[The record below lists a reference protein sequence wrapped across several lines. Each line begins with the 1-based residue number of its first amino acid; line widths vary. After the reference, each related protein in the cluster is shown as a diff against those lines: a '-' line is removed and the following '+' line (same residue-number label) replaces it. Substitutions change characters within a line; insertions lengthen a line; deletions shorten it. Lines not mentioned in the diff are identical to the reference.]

1 MQKTLVTSDQK
12 PIIIWLSICAL
23 LVVLM
28 VLVGGYTRLSGSGL
42 SITSWKPIHGI
53 IPPLNEVQWGEEF
66 EAYKATPQYAL
77 VNKGM
82 TIAEFQTIFW
92 PEFYH
97 RVLGRVIGIVFLL
110 PLLFF
115 TARRSISSGFF
126 WSLTGIFVLGGLQGA
141 IGWIMVKSGLSDMP
155 YVNPLKLA
163 LHLSTAFAIFA
174 LILWAFL
181 DILVASEKK
190 EKNIISNQ
198 QLATRNNK
206 ILTTYHFFLAL
217 LALQIILGALV
228 AGSHAGLIYN
238 TWPSMN
244 GEFLPAGIFAS
255 PLMENL
261 GFIQFLHRTLAI
273 FVAFSFL
280 TWWFI
285 SRKLVKENGLNKT
298 CAAVYSVILIQFM
311 LGVSTL
317 IMQVPLNLA
326 LSHQINALLLWGLAI
341 YLWHRLSSIRS

>member
-1 MQKTLVTSDQK
+1 MQKILVTRDQK
-12 PIIIWLSICAL
+12 SIIIWLSICAL
-23 LVVLM
+23 LVAAM

-42 SITSWKPIHGI
+42 SITSWKPIHGV
-53 IPPLNEVQWGEEF
+53 IPPLNDAQWADEF
-66 EAYKATPQYAL
+66 AAYKATPQYEL

-97 RVLGRVIGIVFLL
+97 RVLGRIIGIVFLF
-110 PLLFF
+110 PLLIF
-115 TARRSISSGFF
+115 AVRSSISKAFF
-126 WSLTGIFVLGGLQGA
+126 WRLTGIFALGGLQGC
-141 IGWIMVKSGLSDMP
+141 IGWIMVKSGLADAP

-163 LHLSTAFAIFA
+163 LHLGTAFALFA
-174 LILWAFL
+174 LILWAIL
-181 DILVASEKK
+181 DVKYKETKASSQKPK
-190 EKNIISNQ
+190 AYII
-198 QLATRNNK
+198 
-206 ILTTYHFFLAL
+206 FLAL
-217 LALQIILGALV
+217 LTLQIILGALV

-255 PLMENL
+255 PLLENL

-273 FVAFSFL
+273 FIAFSFL

-298 CAAVYSVILIQFM
+298 CAALYAVILIQFM
-311 LGVSTL
+311 LGVRTL

-341 YLWHRLSSIRS
+341 YLWHRLSCIRS

>member
-1 MQKTLVTSDQK
+1 
-12 PIIIWLSICAL
+12 
-23 LVVLM
+23 M

-42 SITSWKPIHGI
+42 SITQWKPIHGV
-53 IPPLNEVQWGEEF
+53 IPPLNDAQWVDEF
-66 EAYKATPQYAL
+66 AAYKATPQYAL

-82 TIAEFQTIFW
+82 TIAEFQSIFW

-97 RVLGRVIGIVFLL
+97 RVLGRIIGIVFFL
-110 PLLFF
+110 PLLVF
-115 TARRSISSGFF
+115 ASRRSISKDFF
-126 WSLTGIFVLGGLQGA
+126 WRLTGIFALGGLQGC
-141 IGWIMVKSGLSDMP
+141 IGWIMVKSGLAGAP

-163 LHLSTAFAIFA
+163 LHLGTAFALFA
-174 LILWAFL
+174 LILWAIL
-181 DILVASEKK
+181 DILVASGWWLVASE
-190 EKNIISNQ
+190 EHNTQHSS
-198 QLATRNNK
+198 LS
-206 ILTTYHFFLAL
+206 TYYKLFLSL

-255 PLMENL
+255 PLLENL
-261 GFIQFLHRTLAI
+261 GFIQLLHRTLAI

-285 SRKLVKENGLNKT
+285 SQKLVKENGLNKT
-298 CAAVYSVILIQFM
+298 CTALYAVILIQFM

>member
-1 MQKTLVTSDQK
+1 MQKILVTRDQK
-12 PIIIWLSICAL
+12 SIIIWLSICAL
-23 LVVLM
+23 LVAAM

-42 SITSWKPIHGI
+42 SITSWKPIHGV
-53 IPPLNEVQWGEEF
+53 IPPINEAQWGEEF
-66 EAYKATPQYAL
+66 EAYKATPQYEL

-97 RVLGRVIGIVFLL
+97 RVLGRIIGIVFLF
-110 PLLFF
+110 PLLIF
-115 TARRSISSGFF
+115 ASRRSISKAFF
-126 WSLTGIFVLGGLQGA
+126 WRLTGIFALGGLQGA
-141 IGWIMVKSGLSDMP
+141 IGWIMVKSGLSEMP

-163 LHLSTAFAIFA
+163 LHLGTAFALFT
-174 LILWAFL
+174 LILLAIL
-181 DILVASEKK
+181 DVKYK
-190 EKNIISNQ
+190 ETKALSLKPKAYII
-198 QLATRNNK
+198 
-206 ILTTYHFFLAL
+206 FLAL

-280 TWWFI
+280 NWWFI
-285 SRKLVKENGLNKT
+285 SQKLVKKNGLNKT
-298 CAAVYSVILIQFM
+298 CAAVYAVILIQFM

-341 YLWHRLSSIRS
+341 YLWHRLRSI